1 LRQESVVFSAAHA
14 ASSTVPHGVAHDATI
29 SSCRGSDLRP
39 LESNSSSRSR
49 LRVGDVILEDGD
61 HFEIVGQPTG
71 ASSGKMTRA
80 LVRREGETTPYEAMW
95 EVWRKVRLVRST
107 AA

>member
-1 LRQESVVFSAAHA
+1 MPR
-14 ASSTVPHGVAHDATI
+14 
-29 SSCRGSDLRP
+29 RP
-39 LESNSSSRSR
+39 VECSRSSAPAIWAVWRR
-49 LRVGDVILEDGD
+49 LQGAGEQLVFPFQLHVGDVILKAGD
-61 HFEIVGQPTG
+61 HFQIVCRPAG